1 MALTVD
7 NDSRIVSNENNI
19 IIESSNSNSNNLQ
32 VSLTDNLKITSR
44 FYQRNLI
51 NYLRECLNSLS
62 DRIENNSFFYDSR
75 AEEFQKEIKRLKNK
89 ISDREKNGNLL
100 NLNVCLIGNT
110 GSGKSSLIN
119 ALINHQIMPT
129 DGSGEACTTFLW
141 KIFYNDN
148 NTLDNEF
155 IAEVY
160 VKSFEE
166 YQGEVKR
173 AFELLSEPYNEKQEI
188 NSQILSKRN
197 EAEKLLE
204 TLFGPK
210 MPNDKN
216 NKEIEFGPKRVTKEM
231 AMTDRLIQE
240 HLKIQIHEIARSNV
254 KDFVKSLKK
263 FLVPKRS
270 DERMSLP
277 TFSGD
282 SYNIPYWPFVKE
294 IHIQGPFEVL
304 KNGVVLVDV
313 PGNGDVNEV
322 RNQIAKNVLDITDHI
337 WIVSDIKRAMSEK
350 NTTNILSESLR
361 DQLKMTGKYLS
372 RTFICTNS
380 DNITL
385 DDSDDSDLDDEFT
398 KEEAKLKKDIK
409 IIENEIIELNDDSN
423 VRKNISVTREKVNKL
438 ERESEGKKK
447 RLKEISMILSKQATT
462 RAAKLRNENVKK
474 KILKFES
481 QSQQKNLEFVE
492 YDTSVRD
499 LQVFTVSSIEY
510 MKLKNIMRNDER
522 SLFKSEEDTE
532 IPKLI
537 NHLKEISKIN
547 ILNKIDNIIKHIKA
561 LIESMLRYTDDNIL
575 LETPEKR
582 KQAKDKFINER
593 VDLIHNYRHIV
604 ENIIKEFSN
613 EIDKYIIQRMNVV
626 GKIEA
631 ENKCTTIVT
640 NYGNY
645 LHHKIW
651 KATVKRNGYY
661 IDSNGVLHNFNED
674 LLYPIVKSVTNNWFI
689 VFSEMPKRL
698 VERLETQ
705 VDEVI
710 INCFNAINEEI
721 LEISP
726 NKKKYIEKFQAE
738 IKENK
743 ELNMNTVKEKILSKI
758 KEVQNELQNE
768 LQNSM
773 KESMKDAYSNAI
785 LESDWQSMK
794 SNLSNYVETNKSK
807 IFEDTINGFKEQILI
822 SIDNIQEYIIG
833 TVFITLNENI
843 ESDYACFWEISRQS
857 NVISER
863 KNNFITFVDEIVGK
877 LNLIQQNLKEQL
889 SKKEKN
895 SEEVAFIKG
904 KSKRQEVKVEN
915 Y

>member
-1 MALTVD
+1 MALTVN

-19 IIESSNSNSNNLQ
+19 IIGSSNRNSNNLQ
-32 VSLTDNLKITSR
+32 VSSTDNLKITSR

-51 NYLRECLNSLS
+51 NFLGECLNSLS
-62 DRIENNSFFYDSR
+62 DAIDNNSCFNDSR
-75 AEEFQKEIKRLKNK
+75 AEEFQKDIKRLKNK
-89 ISDREKNGNLL
+89 ISVKEKSGNLL
-100 NLNVCLIGNT
+100 DLNVCLIGNT

-141 KIFYNDN
+141 KISNNDN
-148 NTLDNEF
+148 NEF
-155 IAEVY
+155 KAEIF
-160 VKSFEE
+160 VKSFDE
-166 YQGEVKR
+166 YQGEVKQ
-173 AFELLSEPYNEKQEI
+173 AFELLSELDDKNQEI

-210 MPNDKN
+210 MPNDQN
-216 NKEIEFGPKRVTKEM
+216 NKEIVFGPKRVTKEM
-231 AMTDRLIQE
+231 AMSDRSIQE
-240 HLKIQIHEIARSNV
+240 HLKVQGHEIVRSNV

-270 DERMSLP
+270 DVRRSLP
-277 TFSGD
+277 TFSKD
-282 SYNIPYWPFVKE
+282 SNNIPYWPFVKE

-304 KNGVVLVDV
+304 KNGVILVDV
-313 PGNGDVNEV
+313 PGNGDVNEG

-337 WIVSDIKRAMSEK
+337 WIVSDIRRATSEK

-361 DQLKMTGKYLS
+361 DQLKMTGKYLT

-385 DDSDDSDLDDEFT
+385 DDSDDTDLDDELT
-398 KEEAKLKKDIK
+398 REEAKLKKEIK
-409 IIENEIIELNDDSN
+409 IIENEIIELDDDSN
-423 VRKNISVTREKVNKL
+423 IRKNISVTKEKVNKL
-438 ERESEGKKK
+438 EKESEGKKK

-492 YDTSVRD
+492 YD

-522 SLFKSEEDTE
+522 SLFQNEDDTE

-547 ILNKIDNIIKHIKA
+547 ISDKINNIIKSIKA
-561 LIESMLRYTDDNIL
+561 LIESMLRYSDVNIL
-575 LETPEKR
+575 LKTPEER

-593 VDLIHNYRHIV
+593 VDLIHKYRDII
-604 ENIIKEFSN
+604 ENIMKEFSN
-613 EIDKYIIQRMNVV
+613 DIDKYIIERMNNV

-640 NYGNY
+640 NHGNH

-651 KATVKRNGYY
+651 KATVKRDGYY
-661 IDSNGVLHNFNED
+661 IDSNGTLHNFNED
-674 LLYPIVKSVTNNWFI
+674 LLYPIVKSVTNNWFV
-689 VFSEMPKRL
+689 VFNEIPKKF

-705 VDEVI
+705 VNEVI
-710 INCFNAINEEI
+710 TDCFEAIDEEI
-721 LEISP
+721 LKISP
-726 NKKKYIEKFQAE
+726 NKKKYIEKFQFE
-738 IKENK
+738 IKESK
-743 ELNMNTVKEKILSKI
+743 EVNMNTVKEKILSKI
-758 KEVQNELQNE
+758 REVQNELQNKLE
-768 LQNSM
+768 DAMKKSM
-773 KESMKDAYSNAI
+773 NDAYSNAI
-785 LESDWQSMK
+785 SESDWQSMK
-794 SNLSNYVETNKSK
+794 SCLINYVATNKTQ
-807 IFEDTINGFKEQILI
+807 IFEDTINGFKEQISV
-822 SIDNIQEYIIG
+822 SIDDIQEYIIG

-843 ESDYACFWEISRQS
+843 ESDYACFWETSRQP
-857 NVISER
+857 NVGE
-863 KNNFITFVDEIVGK
+863 NNFKMFLNEIVDK
-877 LNLIQQNLKEQL
+877 LNLIQQNLNEQL
-889 SKKEKN
+889 SKREAN
-895 SEEVAFIKG
+895 NEEVAFVKG
-904 KSKRQEVKVEN
+904 KSKRQVKVEN
-915 Y
+915 

>member
-1 MALTVD
+1 MALTVN

-62 DRIENNSFFYDSR
+62 DIIENNSFFYDSR

-231 AMTDRLIQE
+231 AMTDRFIQE

-254 KDFVKSLKK
+254 KGFVKSLKK

-270 DERMSLP
+270 DERRSLP

-282 SYNIPYWPFVKE
+282 SNNIPYWPFVKE

-361 DQLKMTGKYLS
+361 DQVM
-372 RTFICTNS
+372 
-380 DNITL
+380 
-385 DDSDDSDLDDEFT
+385 
-398 KEEAKLKKDIK
+398 
-409 IIENEIIELNDDSN
+409 
-423 VRKNISVTREKVNKL
+423 
-438 ERESEGKKK
+438 
-447 RLKEISMILSKQATT
+447 
-462 RAAKLRNENVKK
+462 
-474 KILKFES
+474 
-481 QSQQKNLEFVE
+481 
-492 YDTSVRD
+492 
-499 LQVFTVSSIEY
+499 
-510 MKLKNIMRNDER
+510 
-522 SLFKSEEDTE
+522 
-532 IPKLI
+532 
-537 NHLKEISKIN
+537 
-547 ILNKIDNIIKHIKA
+547 
-561 LIESMLRYTDDNIL
+561 
-575 LETPEKR
+575 
-582 KQAKDKFINER
+582 
-593 VDLIHNYRHIV
+593 
-604 ENIIKEFSN
+604 
-613 EIDKYIIQRMNVV
+613 
-626 GKIEA
+626 
-631 ENKCTTIVT
+631 
-640 NYGNY
+640 
-645 LHHKIW
+645 
-651 KATVKRNGYY
+651 
-661 IDSNGVLHNFNED
+661 
-674 LLYPIVKSVTNNWFI
+674 
-689 VFSEMPKRL
+689 
-698 VERLETQ
+698 
-705 VDEVI
+705 
-710 INCFNAINEEI
+710 
-721 LEISP
+721 
-726 NKKKYIEKFQAE
+726 
-738 IKENK
+738 
-743 ELNMNTVKEKILSKI
+743 
-758 KEVQNELQNE
+758 
-768 LQNSM
+768 
-773 KESMKDAYSNAI
+773 
-785 LESDWQSMK
+785 
-794 SNLSNYVETNKSK
+794 
-807 IFEDTINGFKEQILI
+807 
-822 SIDNIQEYIIG
+822 
-833 TVFITLNENI
+833 
-843 ESDYACFWEISRQS
+843 
-857 NVISER
+857 
-863 KNNFITFVDEIVGK
+863 
-877 LNLIQQNLKEQL
+877 
-889 SKKEKN
+889 
-895 SEEVAFIKG
+895 
-904 KSKRQEVKVEN
+904 
-915 Y
+915 